1 MFHSA
6 KDGKGPRHTYVN
18 GNRIECVQWANE
30 EQGLVCFRPGP
41 RRGKLSNKERRK
53 GEMHSRI
60 LRGNV
65 RVEFIH
71 ETTQTA
77 KQTPSDDTEG
87 TETT

>member
-6 KDGKGPRHTYVN
+6 KDGKGFRHVYVN
-18 GNRIECVQWANE
+18 GNRIGCVLWANE
-30 EQGLVCFRPGP
+30 EQGLVCFMPK
-41 RRGKLSNKERRK
+41 RRMTKRDIRK
-53 GEMHSRI
+53 GQIYTRL

-77 KQTPSDDTEG
+77 KQTTGDDTEG
-87 TETT
+87 TET

>member
-1 MFHSA
+1 MVMFHSA
-6 KDGKGPRHTYVN
+6 KDGKGFRRAYVN
-18 GNRIECVQWANE
+18 GNRIDCVLWANE
-30 EQGLVCFRPGP
+30 EQGLVCFMPK
-41 RRGKLSNKERRK
+41 RRMTKRDIRK
-53 GEMHSRI
+53 GQIYTRL

-87 TETT
+87 TET